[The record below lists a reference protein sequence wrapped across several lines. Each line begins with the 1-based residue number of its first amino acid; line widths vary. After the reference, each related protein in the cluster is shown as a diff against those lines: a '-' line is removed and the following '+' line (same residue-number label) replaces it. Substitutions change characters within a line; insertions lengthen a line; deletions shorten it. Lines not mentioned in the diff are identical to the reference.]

1 MNEDIKSLLLNMA
14 DIDEL
19 KKTVNAE
26 LESGTDPL
34 AIIKTL
40 NEALYEVGERY
51 EQGDLFLSELM
62 MIGYLAR
69 EVTNILKPYMVR
81 EGRETRSK
89 IVFGTVK
96 GDIHDIGKNVVIM
109 MLQSAGL
116 EVIDLGVDVSSERF
130 VESVKNNDPDVL
142 CMSSLL
148 TSTMNEMGK
157 VIAALD
163 KAGLRG
169 DVQVV
174 VGGRPITEKFAQEV
188 GADGHANDAINAV
201 RVIRELV
208 EEGMIIE

>member
-1 MNEDIKSLLLNMA
+1 MA

-19 KKTVNAE
+19 KKTVNAK

-34 AIIKTL
+34 AIVKAL

-51 EQGDLFLSELM
+51 ERGDLFLSELM
-62 MIGYLAR
+62 MIGYLAS
-69 EVTNILKPYMVR
+69 EVTNVLKPHMVG
-81 EGRETRSK
+81 EGRETGSK

-109 MLQSAGL
+109 MLQSAGF

-130 VESVKNNDPDVL
+130 VESVKNNGPDVL

-148 TSTMNEMGK
+148 TSTMNEMRK

-163 KAGLRG
+163 NAGLRG

-174 VGGRPITEKFAQEV
+174 VGGRPITEKFAQKV
-188 GADGHANDAINAV
+188 GADGHARDAISAV

-208 EEGMIIE
+208 EEGR

>member
-1 MNEDIKSLLLNMA
+1 MNEDVKSLLLNMA

-34 AIIKTL
+34 AIVKTL

-62 MIGYLAR
+62 MLGYLAR
-69 EVTNILKPYMVR
+69 EVTNVLKPHTVG
-81 EGRETRSK
+81 EGRETGSK

-109 MLQSAGL
+109 MLQSAGF
-116 EVIDLGVDVSSERF
+116 EVVDLGVDVSSERF

-148 TSTMNEMGK
+148 TSTMNEMRK
-157 VIAALD
+157 VIDALD

-169 DVQVV
+169 DVKVI

-188 GADGHANDAINAV
+188 GAEGHARDAINAV
-201 RVIRELV
+201 RVIRQLV
-208 EEGMIIE
+208 EEGC

>member
-1 MNEDIKSLLLNMA
+1 MA

-19 KKTVNAE
+19 KKTVNTK

-34 AIIKTL
+34 AIVKTL

-51 EQGDLFLSELM
+51 ERGDLFLSELM
-62 MIGYLAR
+62 MIGYLAS
-69 EVTNILKPYMVR
+69 EVTNVLKPHMVG
-81 EGRETRSK
+81 EGRETGSK

-109 MLQSAGL
+109 MLQSAGF

-148 TSTMNEMGK
+148 TSTMNEMRK
-157 VIAALD
+157 VIDALD

-174 VGGRPITEKFAQEV
+174 VGGRPITEKFAQGV
-188 GADGHANDAINAV
+188 GADGHAKDAINAV

-208 EEGMIIE
+208 EEGY

>member
-1 MNEDIKSLLLNMA
+1 MNEDVKSLLLNIA

-26 LESGTDPL
+26 LESGTEPL
-34 AIIKTL
+34 AIVNAL

-62 MIGYLAR
+62 MIGYLAS
-69 EVTNILKPYMVR
+69 EVTNVLKPHMVG
-81 EGRETRSK
+81 EGRETGSK

-109 MLQSAGL
+109 MLQSAGF

-130 VESVKNNDPDVL
+130 VESVKNNGPDVL

-148 TSTMNEMGK
+148 TSTMNEMRK
-157 VIAALD
+157 VIEALD

-174 VGGRPITEKFAQEV
+174 VGGRPITKKFAQEV
-188 GADGHANDAINAV
+188 GAEGHARDAISAV

-208 EEGMIIE
+208 EEGG

>member
-1 MNEDIKSLLLNMA
+1 MDVKSLLLNMA

-19 KKTVNAE
+19 KKTVNAK

-34 AIIKTL
+34 AIVKTL

-62 MIGYLAR
+62 MIGYLAS
-69 EVTNILKPYMVR
+69 EVTSVLKPHMVGK
-81 EGRETRSK
+81 GRETGSK

-109 MLQSAGL
+109 MLQSAGF
-116 EVIDLGVDVSSERF
+116 EVIDLGVDVSTERF
-130 VESVKNNDPDVL
+130 VESVTNNDPDVL

-148 TSTMNEMGK
+148 TSTMNEMRK
-157 VIAALD
+157 VIDSLD

-169 DVQVV
+169 DVKVI

-188 GADGHANDAINAV
+188 GAEGHARDAINAV
-201 RVIRELV
+201 RVIRQLV
-208 EEGMIIE
+208 EEGF

>member
-1 MNEDIKSLLLNMA
+1 MA

-34 AIIKTL
+34 AIVKAL

-51 EQGDLFLSELM
+51 ERGDLFLSELM
-62 MIGYLAR
+62 MIGYLAS
-69 EVTNILKPYMVR
+69 EVTNVLKPHMVG
-81 EGRETRSK
+81 EGRETGSK

-109 MLQSAGL
+109 MLQSAGF
-116 EVIDLGVDVSSERF
+116 EVIDLGVDVSSESF
-130 VESVKNNDPDVL
+130 VESVKNNGPDVL

-148 TSTMNEMGK
+148 TSTMNEMRK
-157 VIAALD
+157 VIEDLS

-169 DVQVV
+169 DVKVV
-174 VGGRPITEKFAQEV
+174 VGGRPITEKFAQDV
-188 GADGHANDAINAV
+188 GAEGHARDAISAV

-208 EEGMIIE
+208 EGGR

>member
-1 MNEDIKSLLLNMA
+1 MA

-34 AIIKTL
+34 AIVKTL

-62 MIGYLAR
+62 MIGYLAS
-69 EVTNILKPYMVR
+69 EVTSVLKPHMVG
-81 EGRETRSK
+81 EGRETGSK

-109 MLQSAGL
+109 MLQSAGF
-116 EVIDLGVDVSSERF
+116 EVIDLGVDVSTERF
-130 VESVKNNDPDVL
+130 VESVINHDPDVL

-148 TSTMNEMGK
+148 TSTMNEMRK
-157 VIAALD
+157 VIDALD

-169 DVQVV
+169 DVKVI

-188 GADGHANDAINAV
+188 GAEGHARDAINAV
-201 RVIRELV
+201 RVIRQLV
-208 EEGMIIE
+208 EEGC

>member
-1 MNEDIKSLLLNMA
+1 MNEDIKSLLLNLV
-14 DIDEL
+14 DIDDL
-19 KKTVNAE
+19 KKTVNTD

-34 AIIKTL
+34 FIINIL
-40 NEALYEVGERY
+40 NEALDEVGEMY
-51 EQGDLFLSELM
+51 EQGDLFLSDLM
-62 MIGYLAR
+62 MIGYLAS
-69 EVTNILKPYMVR
+69 EVTNILKPHMVE
-81 EGRETRSK
+81 EGKETRSK

-109 MLQSAGL
+109 MLQSARF

-148 TSTMNEMGK
+148 TSTINEMRK
-157 VIAALD
+157 VITALEE
-163 KAGLRG
+163 AGLRS

-188 GADGHANDAINAV
+188 GADGYAKDATNAA

-208 EEGMIIE
+208 EEGR

>member
-1 MNEDIKSLLLNMA
+1 MNEDVKSLLLNIA

-26 LESGTDPL
+26 LESGTEPL
-34 AIIKTL
+34 AIVNAL

-62 MIGYLAR
+62 MIGYLTS
-69 EVTNILKPYMVR
+69 EVTNVLKPHMVG
-81 EGRETRSK
+81 EGRETGSK

-109 MLQSAGL
+109 MLQSAGF

-130 VESVKNNDPDVL
+130 VESVKNNGPDVL

-148 TSTMNEMGK
+148 TSTMNEMRK
-157 VIAALD
+157 VIEALD

-188 GADGHANDAINAV
+188 GAEGHARDAISAV

-208 EEGMIIE
+208 EEGG

>member
-1 MNEDIKSLLLNMA
+1 MNEDVKSLLLNIA

-26 LESGTDPL
+26 LESGTEPL
-34 AIIKTL
+34 AIVNAL

-62 MIGYLAR
+62 MIGYLAS
-69 EVTNILKPYMVR
+69 EVTNVLKPHMVG
-81 EGRETRSK
+81 EGRETGSK

-109 MLQSAGL
+109 MLQSAGF

-130 VESVKNNDPDVL
+130 VESVKNNGPDVL

-148 TSTMNEMGK
+148 TSTMNEMRK
-157 VIAALD
+157 VIEALD

-188 GADGHANDAINAV
+188 GAEGHARDAISAV

-208 EEGMIIE
+208 EEGG

>member
-1 MNEDIKSLLLNMA
+1 MA

-69 EVTNILKPYMVR
+69 EVTNILKPHMVR
-81 EGRETRSK
+81 EGKETRSK

-188 GADGHANDAINAV
+188 GADGHAIDAINAV

>member
-69 EVTNILKPYMVR
+69 EVTNILKPHMVR

-208 EEGMIIE
+208 EEG

>member
-1 MNEDIKSLLLNMA
+1 MA

-34 AIIKTL
+34 AVVKAL

-51 EQGDLFLSELM
+51 ERGDLFLSELM
-62 MIGYLAR
+62 MIGYLAS
-69 EVTNILKPYMVR
+69 EVTNVLKPHMVG
-81 EGRETRSK
+81 EGRETGSK

-109 MLQSAGL
+109 MLQSAGF
-116 EVIDLGVDVSSERF
+116 EVIDLGVDISSEKF
-130 VESVKNNDPDVL
+130 VESVKNNGPDVL

-148 TSTMNEMGK
+148 TSTMNEMRK
-157 VIAALD
+157 VIEALD

-174 VGGRPITEKFAQEV
+174 VGGRPITKKFAQEV
-188 GADGHANDAINAV
+188 GAEGHARDAISAV

-208 EEGMIIE
+208 EEGG

>member
-1 MNEDIKSLLLNMA
+1 LNEDVKSLLLDMA

-19 KKTVNAE
+19 KKTVNGE
-26 LESGTDPL
+26 LELGTDPL
-34 AIIKTL
+34 AIVKAL

-51 EQGDLFLSELM
+51 ERGDLFLSELM
-62 MIGYLAR
+62 MIGYLAS
-69 EVTNILKPYMVR
+69 EITNVLKPHMVG
-81 EGRETRSK
+81 EGRETGSK
-89 IVFGTVK
+89 VVFGTVK

-109 MLQSAGL
+109 MLQSAGF

-130 VESVKNNDPDVL
+130 VESVKNNGPDVL

-148 TSTMNEMGK
+148 TSTMNEMRK
-157 VIAALD
+157 VMDALG

-174 VGGRPITEKFAQEV
+174 VGGRPITQKFAQEV
-188 GADGHANDAINAV
+188 GAEGHARDAISAV

-208 EEGMIIE
+208 EEGR

>member
-1 MNEDIKSLLLNMA
+1 MNEDVKSLLLNMA

-19 KKTVNAE
+19 KKTVNGE

-34 AIIKTL
+34 AIVKAL

-62 MIGYLAR
+62 MIGYLAS
-69 EVTNILKPYMVR
+69 EVTNVLKPHMVG
-81 EGRETRSK
+81 EGRETGSK
-89 IVFGTVK
+89 VVFGTVK

-109 MLQSAGL
+109 MLQSAGF
-116 EVIDLGVDVSSERF
+116 EVIDLGVDVSSESF
-130 VESVKNNDPDVL
+130 VESVKNNGPDVL

-148 TSTMNEMGK
+148 TSTMNEMRK
-157 VIAALD
+157 VIEDLS

-169 DVQVV
+169 DVKVV
-174 VGGRPITEKFAQEV
+174 VGGRPITEKFAQDV
-188 GADGHANDAINAV
+188 GAEGHARDAISAV

-208 EEGMIIE
+208 EEGR

>member
-1 MNEDIKSLLLNMA
+1 MNEDVKSLLLNMA

-19 KKTVNAE
+19 KKTVNGE

-34 AIIKTL
+34 AIVKAL

-51 EQGDLFLSELM
+51 ERGDLFLSELM
-62 MIGYLAR
+62 MIGYLAS
-69 EVTNILKPYMVR
+69 EVTNVLKPHMVG
-81 EGRETRSK
+81 EGRETGSK
-89 IVFGTVK
+89 VVFGTVK

-109 MLQSAGL
+109 MLQSAGF

-130 VESVKNNDPDVL
+130 VESVKNNGPDVL

-148 TSTMNEMGK
+148 TSTMNEMRK
-157 VIAALD
+157 VMDALG

-174 VGGRPITEKFAQEV
+174 VGGRPITQKFAQEV
-188 GADGHANDAINAV
+188 GAEGHARDAISAV

-208 EEGMIIE
+208 EEGR

>member
-1 MNEDIKSLLLNMA
+1 MNEDVKSLLLNMA

-19 KKTVNAE
+19 KKTVNGE

-34 AIIKTL
+34 AIVKAL

-62 MIGYLAR
+62 MIGYLAS
-69 EVTNILKPYMVR
+69 EVTNVLKPHMVG
-81 EGRETRSK
+81 EGRETGSK

-109 MLQSAGL
+109 MLQSAGF
-116 EVIDLGVDVSSERF
+116 EVIDLGVDVSSESF
-130 VESVKNNDPDVL
+130 VESVKNNGPDVL

-148 TSTMNEMGK
+148 TSTMNEMRK
-157 VIAALD
+157 VIEDLS

-169 DVQVV
+169 DVKVV
-174 VGGRPITEKFAQEV
+174 VGGRPITEKFAQDV
-188 GADGHANDAINAV
+188 GAEGHARDAISAV

-208 EEGMIIE
+208 EGGR

>member
-1 MNEDIKSLLLNMA
+1 MNEDVKSLLLNMA

-19 KKTVNAE
+19 KKTVNGE

-34 AIIKTL
+34 AIVKAL

-62 MIGYLAR
+62 MIGYLAS
-69 EVTNILKPYMVR
+69 EVTNVLKPHMVG
-81 EGRETRSK
+81 EGRETGSK
-89 IVFGTVK
+89 VVFGTVK

-109 MLQSAGL
+109 MLQSAGF
-116 EVIDLGVDVSSERF
+116 EVIDLGVDVSSESF
-130 VESVKNNDPDVL
+130 VESVKNNGPDVL

-148 TSTMNEMGK
+148 TSTMNEMRK
-157 VIAALD
+157 VIEDLS

-169 DVQVV
+169 DVKVV
-174 VGGRPITEKFAQEV
+174 VGGRPITEKFAQDV
-188 GADGHANDAINAV
+188 GAEGHARDAISAV

-208 EEGMIIE
+208 EGGR

>member
-1 MNEDIKSLLLNMA
+1 MA

-34 AIIKTL
+34 AIVKAL

-62 MIGYLAR
+62 MIGYLAS
-69 EVTNILKPYMVR
+69 EVTNVLKPHMVG
-81 EGRETRSK
+81 EGRETGSK

-109 MLQSAGL
+109 MLQSAGF
-116 EVIDLGVDVSSERF
+116 EVVDLGVDVSSERF

-148 TSTMNEMGK
+148 TSTMNEMRK
-157 VIAALD
+157 VIDALD

-169 DVQVV
+169 DVKIV

-188 GADGHANDAINAV
+188 GAEGHARGAIGAV

-208 EEGMIIE
+208 EEGC

>member
-1 MNEDIKSLLLNMA
+1 LNEELKFLLLDMA

-26 LESGTDPL
+26 LESGTDPID
-34 AIIKTL
+34 IIKTL

-51 EQGDLFLSELM
+51 ELGDLFLSELM
-62 MIGYLAR
+62 MIGYLAS
-69 EVTNILKPYMVR
+69 EVTNMLKPHMVG
-81 EGRETRSK
+81 EGKKTRSK

-116 EVIDLGVDVSSERF
+116 EVIDLGVDVTSERF
-130 VESVKNNDPDVL
+130 VESVKNNAPDVL

-148 TSTMNEMGK
+148 TSTMSEMGK

-163 KAGLRG
+163 KEGLRG
-169 DVQVV
+169 DVQVI
-174 VGGRPITEKFAQEV
+174 VGGRPITKKFAQEI

-201 RVIRELV
+201 KVIRKQV
-208 EEGMIIE
+208 EEGR

>member
-1 MNEDIKSLLLNMA
+1 MA

-34 AIIKTL
+34 AIVKTL

-62 MIGYLAR
+62 MIGYLAS
-69 EVTNILKPYMVR
+69 EVTSVLKPHMVG
-81 EGRETRSK
+81 EGRETGSK

-109 MLQSAGL
+109 MLQSAGF
-116 EVIDLGVDVSSERF
+116 EVVDLGVDVSTERF
-130 VESVKNNDPDVL
+130 VESVINNDPDVL

-148 TSTMNEMGK
+148 TSTMNEMRK
-157 VIAALD
+157 VIDALD

-169 DVQVV
+169 DVKVI

-188 GADGHANDAINAV
+188 GAEGHARDAINAV
-201 RVIRELV
+201 RVIRQLV
-208 EEGMIIE
+208 EEGC